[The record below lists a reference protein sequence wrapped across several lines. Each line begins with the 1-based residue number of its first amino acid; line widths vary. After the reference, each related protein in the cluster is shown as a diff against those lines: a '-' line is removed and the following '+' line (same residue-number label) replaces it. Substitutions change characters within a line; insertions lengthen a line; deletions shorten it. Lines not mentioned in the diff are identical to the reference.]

1 MLVNKASMVWPDAL
15 ISTILVSPA
24 EADHPAIEGITSR
37 LCSPNPV
44 LLELLTTVV
53 RPATPYESTMFPQ
66 SRDTRHELAEPR
78 WPHRHS
84 AGFARGFTANRPQDE
99 GDSMKIGIVGAG
111 VAGVGLLDALARLDP
126 PPGEIVVFDAAPA
139 SWRGRPY
146 QPDLDAVRVNAPPA
160 RMSMRLD
167 DAGHFERWLQEHGDW
182 SMFHD
187 EGLGVPIVPRRVY
200 GEYLEETAQTAIARL
215 RNGGWRIEVVN
226 EPVTGFVRDGS
237 NVLVTGGG
245 RYHVDHAVLCVGS
258 GSPRDHYGLTG
269 NDGFFVEPYPLA
281 DTLTQV
287 RPDTHVAVIGSG
299 LTAVDVAVS
308 LSANGHTGPISFLSR
323 SGVLPFVMQ
332 RPVPLE
338 PHHLTPPSA
347 IRLAA
352 AGAGLD
358 DAVALMRAEL
368 EDLGEDFDRFAAE
381 ILDTGVDEPVTRL
394 KRHIAEIDSPHLGR
408 RLLVMV
414 TRMVGPI
421 LWPALPVQHQQML
434 RAEYFRTINSL
445 TSPMVP
451 HNATIVLELL
461 NSGQLRLHRG
471 VTEIEADDEGGFRIT
486 DETVWSADIVVNA
499 VNPPAYT
506 TPQATE
512 RLLESLLAAG
522 AAELAPTGGLRT
534 QSGTRRLLVHGHPDP
549 TWHVV
554 GNLAADSLFI
564 ATNPTHLAAESAS
577 VATYLATRAA
587 TADQLAGLNRS
598 RPVTRSS
605 SRAEAVGVPGA
616 AE

>member
-1 MLVNKASMVWPDAL
+1 
-15 ISTILVSPA
+15 
-24 EADHPAIEGITSR
+24 
-37 LCSPNPV
+37 
-44 LLELLTTVV
+44 
-53 RPATPYESTMFPQ
+53 
-66 SRDTRHELAEPR
+66 
-78 WPHRHS
+78 
-84 AGFARGFTANRPQDE
+84 
-99 GDSMKIGIVGAG
+99 MKIGIVGAG

-126 PPGEIVVFDAAPA
+126 PPGDITVFDASPA

-167 DAGHFERWLQEHGDW
+167 DAGHFERWLREHGDW

-200 GEYLEETAQTAIARL
+200 GDYLEETAQTAIARL

-226 EPVTGFVRDGS
+226 EPVMGFVRDGS
-237 NVLVTGGG
+237 NVLLTGSGG

-269 NDGFFVEPYPLA
+269 TAGFFVEPYPLA

-287 RPDTHVAVIGSG
+287 HRDAHVAVIGSG
-299 LTAVDVAVS
+299 LTAVDIAAS
-308 LSANGHTGPISFLSR
+308 LKANGHIGPISFLSR

-332 RPVPLE
+332 RPAPLAPRHLVP
-338 PHHLTPPSA
+338 PNA
-347 IRLAA
+347 MRLAA

-358 DAVALMRAEL
+358 DVVALMRAEL
-368 EDLGEDFDRFAAE
+368 DDLGEDFDRFAAE
-381 ILDTGVDEPVTRL
+381 ILDTGADEPVTRL
-394 KRHIAEIDSPHLGR
+394 KRQIAEIDSPDLGR

-421 LWPALPVQHQQML
+421 LWPALPVRHQQML

-451 HNATIVLELL
+451 HNATIVLDLL

-471 VTEIEADDEGGFRIT
+471 VTAIEAGDGGGFRIT
-486 DETVWSADIVVNA
+486 DETVWTADIVVNA

-506 TPQATE
+506 TPRATE
-512 RLLESLLAAG
+512 PLLESLLAAG
-522 AAELAPTGGLRT
+522 AAELAPTGGLRA
-534 QSGTRRLLVHGHPDP
+534 QPGTRRLLVDGHPDP

-577 VATYLATRAA
+577 VATYLAARAA
-587 TADQLAGLNRS
+587 TAH
-598 RPVTRSS
+598 
-605 SRAEAVGVPGA
+605 
-616 AE
+616 